1 MTLNLSN
8 AAMRLKGQPM
18 FKLLAKIQ
26 EMEQAGYN
34 IIHFEI
40 GDPDFA
46 TPLNIT
52 EAAISALY
60 DGKTHYTNSLGIY
73 EFRKAI
79 AEYIERTRGFLPG
92 LNQIVVM
99 PSANMSIYYTVQ
111 CLTNPKDE
119 VIVQDPGFPTY
130 DAVLSLCDV
139 EKIPV
144 YLREENEFC
153 LDPDDFE
160 AAITPRTKM
169 LILNSPHN
177 PTGAVI
183 SSENMKRIA
192 QICIQNGIYLFSD
205 EVYARMIYESESFFS
220 PALVDKCLTNV
231 ILSTGFSKAFAM
243 TGWRLGFMVAPKAI
257 VDRMGLMVQTTV
269 SCVSSFIQYGG
280 LEALKGNQDSVKKMM
295 SVYKKRRNL
304 LVEGLNSIH
313 GIKCKTPHGAFY
325 VYPNIMG
332 TGLTSQEFTTKAL
345 NDAHVGL
352 LPGTDFGDSGEG
364 YVRLCYATSEENIVD
379 GIRRLKTCFD

>member
-1 MTLNLSN
+1 MMQNLSN

-52 EAAISALY
+52 EAAVSALY

-79 AEYIERTRGFLPG
+79 AEYIERTRGFLPE
-92 LNQIVVM
+92 LNQIAVM
-99 PSANMSIYYTVQ
+99 PSANMSIYYAVQ

-139 EKIPV
+139 KRIPICLKEK
-144 YLREENEFC
+144 NDFC

-160 AAITPRTKM
+160 AVITPRTKM

-183 SSENMKRIA
+183 SSENVKRIT

-205 EVYARMIYESESFFS
+205 EVYARMIYESEIFFS

-269 SCVSSFIQYGG
+269 SCVSSFIQYAG
-280 LEALKGNQDSVKKMM
+280 LEALQGSQDSVSHMM
-295 SVYKKRRNL
+295 SIYKKRRDL
-304 LVEGLNSIH
+304 LVEGLNSIS
-313 GIKCKTPHGAFY
+313 GITCQTPHGAFY
-325 VYPNIMG
+325 VYPNIMR
-332 TGLTSQEFTTKAL
+332 TKMTSREFAEKAL
-345 NDAHVGL
+345 NEAHVGL

-364 YVRLCYATSEENIVD
+364 YVRLCYATEEKNIVE
-379 GIRRLKTCFD
+379 GIHRLKDCFG